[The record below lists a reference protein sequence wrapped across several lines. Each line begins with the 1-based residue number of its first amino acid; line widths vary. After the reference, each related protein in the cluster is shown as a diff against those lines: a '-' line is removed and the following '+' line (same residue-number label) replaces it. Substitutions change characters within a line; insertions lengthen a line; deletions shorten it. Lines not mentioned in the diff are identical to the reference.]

1 ILLKT
6 FFLFILSTLIL
17 NISIAQH
24 LAGLWQGVIT
34 KGGLSSQAGDKFELY
49 LEKDGSQIK
58 GRSYIYLDNGNVI
71 EMDVTG
77 RLFDDRSMGLYDIQF
92 ISQEGSDFEPPFNR
106 KYQLIYKKSVWESE
120 TSLKGYWQE
129 NITSPF
135 ATKRKRGRIFLKKA
149 SMNKV

>member
-1 ILLKT
+1 MKSILLKT

-34 KGGLSSQAGDKFELY
+34 KGVLSSQTGDKFELY

-71 EMDVTG
+71 EMDVT
-77 RLFDDRSMGLYDIQF
+77 
-92 ISQEGSDFEPPFNR
+92 
-106 KYQLIYKKSVWESE
+106 
-120 TSLKGYWQE
+120 
-129 NITSPF
+129 
-135 ATKRKRGRIFLKKA
+135 
-149 SMNKV
+149 